1 MERTAIASKILVLGV
16 DAMDPRLTKK
26 YVEMDLLP
34 FPIGLCAKPKV
45 VIIKCLLAL

>member
-34 FPIGLCAKPKV
+34 NVKEYMERGVRIW
-45 VIIKCLLAL
+45 